1 MVTRMSKFRIA
12 ISIFLLFL
20 CAPRSF
26 PLDMSDAGSTL
37 ADVFE
42 WATDDNEGL
51 TTFRSLNIP
60 VGGRSESL
68 GSACTALCD
77 DISFFDYNP
86 AASSVLPQTELAV
99 FHNAWIADSAMET
112 ISATSRDGNFGY
124 GAQVKCFYVP
134 FSEYNLYGDRVGGS
148 YYTETSATLN
158 ASYNFLAGYDFKGL
172 AVGVNTRFSWR
183 GAPDYTDNQT
193 DEIISGSG
201 LEQSALAVMAD
212 LGILLR
218 FNFLKNFADRNPN
231 LSFGLSLNNAGA
243 AFTGF
248 GSSVGIDDP
257 LPTRLSVGAAYR
269 VFSPILLTAEI
280 RKPLNFM
287 DFSSSG
293 ALSIA
298 SGMEISVTRFFNFD
312 MGFLVQGGNPRIS
325 MGSGFLVKAF
335 QMNVNYTFDLT
346 SSQNPVNHIS
356 LSAKVKLGDKGRS
369 EIQDQVDAYY
379 INGLRLYA
387 EGDLDGAIVQW
398 NLAIA
403 LDKRFDPAI
412 DAKVAAIRFQNAK
425 QAIMDMQKLDISISG
440 KKSE

>member
-1 MVTRMSKFRIA
+1 MTRMSFFSFRF
-12 ISIFLLFL
+12 SILLF
-20 CAPRSF
+20 F
-26 PLDMSDAGSTL
+26 FMPLAASALDLSDANSTL

-42 WATDDNEGL
+42 WSTDDNEGL
-51 TTFRSLNIP
+51 TSFRSLNIP
-60 VGGRSESL
+60 VGGRAESL

-86 AASSVLPQTELAV
+86 AASSVLPQTEIAV

-112 ISATSRDGNFGY
+112 ISATSRDGNLGY
-124 GAQVKCFYVP
+124 GAQLKCFYVP
-134 FSEYNLYGDRVGGS
+134 FSEYNLFGERVAGS
-148 YYTETSATLN
+148 YYTETSATIN

-172 AVGVNTRFSWR
+172 AVGSNLRFSWR
-183 GAPDYTDNQT
+183 GMPDYTDNQT

-212 LGILLR
+212 VGVLLR
-218 FNFLKNFADRNPN
+218 FNFLKNFADRDPN
-231 LSFGLSLNNAGA
+231 LSWGLALNNAGVA
-243 AFTGF
+243 VTGF
-248 GSSVGIDDP
+248 GSALALDDP
-257 LPTRLSVGAAYR
+257 LPTRLSAALAYR
-269 VFSPILLTAEI
+269 IFAPVLFTAEF
-280 RKPLNFM
+280 RKPLNLM

-293 ALSIA
+293 AISIA
-298 SGMEISVTRFFNFD
+298 SGMEITVTRFFNFD

-325 MGSGFLVKAF
+325 MGSGFQIKAF

-356 LSAKVKLGDKGRS
+356 LSAKIKLGDKGRS
-369 EIQDQVDAYY
+369 KLREQVDAYY

-398 NLAIA
+398 DLAIA

-425 QAIMDMQKLDISISG
+425 QKIMDMQKLDISISG
-440 KKSE
+440 KDSK

>member
-1 MVTRMSKFRIA
+1 MTRMSKFFFP
-12 ISIFLLFL
+12 ISILLFIFQ
-20 CAPRSF
+20 ASF
-26 PLDMSDAGSTL
+26 AFSLDMSDAGSTL
-37 ADVFE
+37 ADIFE

-60 VGGRSESL
+60 VGGRAESL
-68 GSACTALCD
+68 GSSCTALCD

-86 AASSVLPQTELAV
+86 AASSVLPQTEIAV

-124 GAQVKCFYVP
+124 GAQLKCFYVP
-134 FSEYNLYGDRVGGS
+134 FSEYNLFGDRVAGS
-148 YYTETSATLN
+148 YYTETSATVN

-172 AVGVNTRFSWR
+172 AVGANARLSWR
-183 GAPDYTDNQT
+183 GVPDYTDNQT

-212 LGILLR
+212 VGLLLR

-248 GSSVGIDDP
+248 GSSLEVDDP
-257 LPTRLSVGAAYR
+257 LPTRLSAALAYR
-269 VFSPILLTAEI
+269 IFAPVLFTAEF
-280 RKPLNFM
+280 RKPLNLM
-287 DFSSSG
+287 DFSCSG
-293 ALSIA
+293 SISLA
-298 SGMEISVTRFFNFD
+298 SGMEITITRFFNFD

-325 MGSGFLVKAF
+325 MGSGFVIKAF

-356 LSAKVKLGDKGRS
+356 LSAKVRLGDKGRS
-369 EIQDQVDAYY
+369 KLQEQIDAYY

-398 NLAIA
+398 DLAIA
-403 LDKRFDPAI
+403 LDKRFDPAL
-412 DAKVAAIRFQNAK
+412 DAKVAAIRFQKAK
-425 QAIMDMQKLDISISG
+425 QAIMDMQKLDISITG
-440 KKSE
+440 KDSK

>member
-1 MVTRMSKFRIA
+1 MTRMSFFSFRF
-12 ISIFLLFL
+12 SILLF
-20 CAPRSF
+20 F
-26 PLDMSDAGSTL
+26 FMPLAASALDLSDANSTL

-42 WATDDNEGL
+42 WSTDDNEGL
-51 TTFRSLNIP
+51 TSFRSLNIP
-60 VGGRSESL
+60 VGGRAESL

-86 AASSVLPQTELAV
+86 AASSVLPQTEIAV

-112 ISATSRDGNFGY
+112 ISATSRDGNLGY
-124 GAQVKCFYVP
+124 GAQLKCFYVP
-134 FSEYNLYGDRVGGS
+134 FSEYNLFGERVAGS
-148 YYTETSATLN
+148 YYTETSATIN

-172 AVGVNTRFSWR
+172 AVGSNLRFSWR
-183 GAPDYTDNQT
+183 GMPDYTDNQT

-212 LGILLR
+212 VGVLLR
-218 FNFLKNFADRNPN
+218 FNFLKNFADRDPN
-231 LSFGLSLNNAGA
+231 LSLGLALNNAGVSV
-243 AFTGF
+243 TGF
-248 GSSVGIDDP
+248 GSALALDDP
-257 LPTRLSVGAAYR
+257 LPTRLSAALAYR
-269 VFSPILLTAEI
+269 IFAPVLFTAEF
-280 RKPLNFM
+280 RKPLNLM

-293 ALSIA
+293 AISIA
-298 SGMEISVTRFFNFD
+298 SGMEITVTRFFNFD
-312 MGFLVQGGNPRIS
+312 MGFLLQGGNPRIS
-325 MGSGFLVKAF
+325 MGSGFQIKAF

-356 LSAKVKLGDKGRS
+356 LSAKIKLGDKGRS
-369 EIQDQVDAYY
+369 KLREQVDAYY

-398 NLAIA
+398 DLAIA

-425 QAIMDMQKLDISISG
+425 QKIMDMQKLDISISG
-440 KKSE
+440 KDSK

>member
-1 MVTRMSKFRIA
+1 
-12 ISIFLLFL
+12 
-20 CAPRSF
+20 
-26 PLDMSDAGSTL
+26 MSDAGSTL

-243 AFTGF
+243 AFT
-248 GSSVGIDDP
+248 
-257 LPTRLSVGAAYR
+257 
-269 VFSPILLTAEI
+269 
-280 RKPLNFM
+280 
-287 DFSSSG
+287 
-293 ALSIA
+293 
-298 SGMEISVTRFFNFD
+298 
-312 MGFLVQGGNPRIS
+312 
-325 MGSGFLVKAF
+325 
-335 QMNVNYTFDLT
+335 
-346 SSQNPVNHIS
+346 
-356 LSAKVKLGDKGRS
+356 
-369 EIQDQVDAYY
+369 
-379 INGLRLYA
+379 
-387 EGDLDGAIVQW
+387 
-398 NLAIA
+398 
-403 LDKRFDPAI
+403 
-412 DAKVAAIRFQNAK
+412 
-425 QAIMDMQKLDISISG
+425 
-440 KKSE
+440 

>member
-1 MVTRMSKFRIA
+1 MSFFSFRF
-12 ISIFLLFL
+12 SILLF
-20 CAPRSF
+20 F
-26 PLDMSDAGSTL
+26 FMPLAASALDLSDANSTL

-42 WATDDNEGL
+42 WSTDDNEGL
-51 TTFRSLNIP
+51 TSFRSLNIP
-60 VGGRSESL
+60 VGGRAESL

-86 AASSVLPQTELAV
+86 AASSVLPQTEIAV

-112 ISATSRDGNFGY
+112 ISATSRDGNLGY
-124 GAQVKCFYVP
+124 GAQLKCFYVP
-134 FSEYNLYGDRVGGS
+134 FSEYNLFGERVAGS
-148 YYTETSATLN
+148 YYTETSATIN
-158 ASYNFLAGYDFKGL
+158 ASYNFFAGYDFKGL
-172 AVGVNTRFSWR
+172 AVGSNLRFSWR
-183 GAPDYTDNQT
+183 GMPDYTDNQT

-212 LGILLR
+212 VGVLLR
-218 FNFLKNFADRNPN
+218 FNFLKNFADRDPN
-231 LSFGLSLNNAGA
+231 LSLGLALNNAGVSV
-243 AFTGF
+243 TGF
-248 GSSVGIDDP
+248 GSALALDDP
-257 LPTRLSVGAAYR
+257 LPTRLSAALAYR
-269 VFSPILLTAEI
+269 IFAPVLFTAEF
-280 RKPLNFM
+280 RKPLNLM

-293 ALSIA
+293 AISIA
-298 SGMEISVTRFFNFD
+298 SGMEITVTRFFDFD

-325 MGSGFLVKAF
+325 MGSGFQIKAF

-356 LSAKVKLGDKGRS
+356 LSAKIKLGDKGRS
-369 EIQDQVDAYY
+369 KLREQVDAYY

-398 NLAIA
+398 DLAIA

-425 QAIMDMQKLDISISG
+425 QKIMDMQKLDISISG
-440 KKSE
+440 KDSK

>member
-1 MVTRMSKFRIA
+1 MTRMSFFSFRF
-12 ISIFLLFL
+12 SILLF
-20 CAPRSF
+20 F
-26 PLDMSDAGSTL
+26 FMPLAASALDLSDANSTL

-42 WATDDNEGL
+42 WSTDDNEGL
-51 TTFRSLNIP
+51 TSFRSLNIP
-60 VGGRSESL
+60 VGGRAESL

-86 AASSVLPQTELAV
+86 AASSVLPQTEIAV

-112 ISATSRDGNFGY
+112 ISATSRDGNLGY
-124 GAQVKCFYVP
+124 GAQLKCFYVP
-134 FSEYNLYGDRVGGS
+134 FSEYNLFGERVAGS
-148 YYTETSATLN
+148 YYTETSATIN

-172 AVGVNTRFSWR
+172 AVGSNLRFSWR
-183 GAPDYTDNQT
+183 GMPDYTDNQT

-212 LGILLR
+212 VGVLLR
-218 FNFLKNFADRNPN
+218 FNFLKNFADRDPN
-231 LSFGLSLNNAGA
+231 LSLGLALNNAGVA
-243 AFTGF
+243 VTGF
-248 GSSVGIDDP
+248 GSALALDDP
-257 LPTRLSVGAAYR
+257 LPTRLSAALAYR
-269 VFSPILLTAEI
+269 IFAPVLFTAEF
-280 RKPLNFM
+280 RKPLNLM

-293 ALSIA
+293 AISIA
-298 SGMEISVTRFFNFD
+298 SGMEITVTRFFNFD

-325 MGSGFLVKAF
+325 MGSGFQIKAF

-356 LSAKVKLGDKGRS
+356 LSAKIKLGDKGRS
-369 EIQDQVDAYY
+369 KLREQVDAYY

-398 NLAIA
+398 DLAIA
-403 LDKRFDPAI
+403 LDKGFDPAI

-425 QAIMDMQKLDISISG
+425 QKIMDMQKLDISISG
-440 KKSE
+440 KDSK

>member
-1 MVTRMSKFRIA
+1 MTRMSFFSFRF
-12 ISIFLLFL
+12 SILLF
-20 CAPRSF
+20 F
-26 PLDMSDAGSTL
+26 FMPLAASALDLSDANSTL

-42 WATDDNEGL
+42 WSTDDNEGL
-51 TTFRSLNIP
+51 TSFRSLNIP
-60 VGGRSESL
+60 VGGRAESL

-86 AASSVLPQTELAV
+86 AASSVLPQTEIAV

-112 ISATSRDGNFGY
+112 ISATSRDGNLGY
-124 GAQVKCFYVP
+124 GAQLKCFYVP
-134 FSEYNLYGDRVGGS
+134 FSEYNLFGERVAGS
-148 YYTETSATLN
+148 YYTETSATIN

-172 AVGVNTRFSWR
+172 AVGSNLRFSWR
-183 GAPDYTDNQT
+183 GMPDYTDNQT

-212 LGILLR
+212 VGVLLR
-218 FNFLKNFADRNPN
+218 FNFLKNFADRDPN
-231 LSFGLSLNNAGA
+231 LSLGLALNNAGVSV
-243 AFTGF
+243 TGF
-248 GSSVGIDDP
+248 GSALALDDP
-257 LPTRLSVGAAYR
+257 LPTRLSAALAYR
-269 VFSPILLTAEI
+269 IFAPVLFTAEF
-280 RKPLNFM
+280 RKPLNLM

-293 ALSIA
+293 AISIA
-298 SGMEISVTRFFNFD
+298 SGMEITVTRFFNFD

-325 MGSGFLVKAF
+325 MGSGFQIKAF

-356 LSAKVKLGDKGRS
+356 LSAKIKLGDKGRS
-369 EIQDQVDAYY
+369 KLREQVDAYY

-398 NLAIA
+398 DLAIA
-403 LDKRFDPAI
+403 LDKGFDPAI

-425 QAIMDMQKLDISISG
+425 QKIMDMQKLDISISG
-440 KKSE
+440 KDSK

>member
-1 MVTRMSKFRIA
+1 MTRMSFFSFRF
-12 ISIFLLFL
+12 SILLF
-20 CAPRSF
+20 F
-26 PLDMSDAGSTL
+26 FMPLAASALDLSDANSTL

-42 WATDDNEGL
+42 WSTDDNEGL
-51 TTFRSLNIP
+51 TSFRSLNIP
-60 VGGRSESL
+60 VGGRAESL

-86 AASSVLPQTELAV
+86 AASSVLPQTEIAV

-112 ISATSRDGNFGY
+112 ISATSRDGNLGY
-124 GAQVKCFYVP
+124 GAQLKCFYVP
-134 FSEYNLYGDRVGGS
+134 FSEYNLFGERVAGS
-148 YYTETSATLN
+148 YYTETSATIN

-172 AVGVNTRFSWR
+172 AVGSNLRFSWR
-183 GAPDYTDNQT
+183 GMPDYTDNQT

-212 LGILLR
+212 VGVLLR
-218 FNFLKNFADRNPN
+218 FNFLKNFADRDPN
-231 LSFGLSLNNAGA
+231 LSLGLALNNAGVSV
-243 AFTGF
+243 TGF
-248 GSSVGIDDP
+248 GSALALDDP
-257 LPTRLSVGAAYR
+257 LPTRLSAALAYR
-269 VFSPILLTAEI
+269 IFAPVLFTAEF
-280 RKPLNFM
+280 RKPLNLM

-293 ALSIA
+293 AISIA
-298 SGMEISVTRFFNFD
+298 SGMEITVTRFFNFD

-325 MGSGFLVKAF
+325 MGSGFQIKAF

-356 LSAKVKLGDKGRS
+356 LSAKIKLGDKGRS
-369 EIQDQVDAYY
+369 KLREQVDAYY

-398 NLAIA
+398 DLAIA

-425 QAIMDMQKLDISISG
+425 QKIMDMQKLDISISG
-440 KKSE
+440 KDSK

>member
-1 MVTRMSKFRIA
+1 MVTRMSKSRIA

-86 AASSVLPQTELAV
+86 AASSVLPHTELAV

-183 GAPDYTDNQT
+183 GVPDYTDNQT

-212 LGILLR
+212 LGVLLR

-269 VFSPILLTAEI
+269 VFAPILLTAEI

-325 MGSGFLVKAF
+325 IGSAF
-335 QMNVNYTFDLT
+335 DIKGVQLSVCYTFDLT
-346 SSQNPVNHIS
+346 SSANPVNHIS
-356 LSAKVKLGDKGRS
+356 LGAKLRLGDQGRA
-369 EIQDQVDAYY
+369 ERQKQIDALYTQGLEYY
-379 INGLRLYA
+379 AAGNL
-387 EGDLDGAIVQW
+387 EKAIMQW
-398 NLAIA
+398 NQALQ

-412 DAKVAAIRFQNAK
+412 DGIKAARKSLELYRHIADIQS
-425 QAIMDMQKLDISISG
+425 LD
-440 KKSE
+440 

>member
-1 MVTRMSKFRIA
+1 MTRMSFFSFRF
-12 ISIFLLFL
+12 SILLF
-20 CAPRSF
+20 F
-26 PLDMSDAGSTL
+26 FMPLAASALDLSDANSTL

-42 WATDDNEGL
+42 WSTDDNEGL
-51 TTFRSLNIP
+51 TSFRSLNIP
-60 VGGRSESL
+60 VGGRAESL

-86 AASSVLPQTELAV
+86 AASSVLPQTEIAV

-112 ISATSRDGNFGY
+112 ISATSRDGNLGY
-124 GAQVKCFYVP
+124 GAQLKCFYVP
-134 FSEYNLYGDRVGGS
+134 FSEYNLFGERVAGS
-148 YYTETSATLN
+148 YYTETSATIN
-158 ASYNFLAGYDFKGL
+158 ASYNFFAGYDFKGL
-172 AVGVNTRFSWR
+172 AVGSNLRFSWR
-183 GAPDYTDNQT
+183 GMPDYTDNQT

-212 LGILLR
+212 VGVLLR
-218 FNFLKNFADRNPN
+218 FNFLKNFADRDPN
-231 LSFGLSLNNAGA
+231 LSLGLALNNAGVSV
-243 AFTGF
+243 TGF
-248 GSSVGIDDP
+248 GSALALDDP
-257 LPTRLSVGAAYR
+257 LPTRLSAALAYR
-269 VFSPILLTAEI
+269 IFAPVLFTAEF
-280 RKPLNFM
+280 RKPLNLM

-293 ALSIA
+293 AISIA
-298 SGMEISVTRFFNFD
+298 SGMEITVTRFFDFD

-325 MGSGFLVKAF
+325 MGSGFQIKAF

-356 LSAKVKLGDKGRS
+356 LSAKIKLGDKGRS
-369 EIQDQVDAYY
+369 KLREQVDAYY

-398 NLAIA
+398 DLAIA

-425 QAIMDMQKLDISISG
+425 QKIMDMQKLDISISG
-440 KKSE
+440 KDSK